1 MFIFEELYTVLYT
14 LNIHLTPGLEENVI
28 KSGGGGNLTSPCFIN
43 HHNGIILIKISVC
56 FITN

>member
-28 KSGGGGNLTSPCFIN
+28 KSGGGGEFD
-43 HHNGIILIKISVC
+43 
-56 FITN
+56 ITMFHQSS

>member
-28 KSGGGGNLTSPCFIN
+28 KSGGGGFIN